1 MSIWPYQMF
10 FFKNIEKK
18 SYILCFFIYAAVVA
32 AMLQRCSCG
41 CCCSNKDYGYELYY
55 QQATS
60 VPNLISVASLSG
72 ILEGG
77 LIFLNCCNSRTK
89 RARTLGMRFL
99 ESLRSLVFKS
109 FIVFKNRIRESAF
122 TVVNVWCFNFEQDST
137 LLFFPGLTGSSKNKN
152 KSRLGIVSFRRLS
165 G

>member
-1 MSIWPYQMF
+1 LKWVFGLI
-10 FFKNIEKK
+10 K
-18 SYILCFFIYAAVVA
+18 CFFSIILKKAIFCVFSY
-32 AMLQRCSCG
+32 MQLCG

-109 FIVFKNRIRESAF
+109 LIVFKSRIRESAF

-137 LLFFPGLTGSSKNKN
+137 YWWEPWLLLFFPGLTGSSKNKN
-152 KSRLGIVSFRRLS
+152 KSRFGILSFRRLS